1 MFLLWDFFGWLF
13 SFLARTICHL
23 LKAFHFC
30 RRSRSVSGNTV
41 FPSKQAN
48 FPNVHFFL
56 CIFQLQQKINW
67 MNILKFLP
75 LNFVLWD
82 LNKWINNELMSSRK
96 PASSY
101 IIKKSDFILKLKS
114 SPTRAKNISQSKNQG
129 IKSIALDSYHYYKK
143 VSSYLGLHFLLLL
156 PSVVIEVDIDKEAL
170 LLCLWLNFPA
180 TEKREKIFSIGKH
193 IIGNCRKKST
203 EVFFILDKSLKLVS
217 FSLYVH

>member
-1 MFLLWDFFGWLF
+1 
-13 SFLARTICHL
+13 
-23 LKAFHFC
+23 
-30 RRSRSVSGNTV
+30 
-41 FPSKQAN
+41 
-48 FPNVHFFL
+48 
-56 CIFQLQQKINW
+56 

-180 TEKREKIFSIGKH
+180 TEKKRENLQYWKTH
-193 IIGNCRKKST
+193 NRKLSEEKYWG
-203 EVFFILDKSLKLVS
+203 VFHLGQKLKKLVS

>member
-1 MFLLWDFFGWLF
+1 
-13 SFLARTICHL
+13 
-23 LKAFHFC
+23 
-30 RRSRSVSGNTV
+30 
-41 FPSKQAN
+41 
-48 FPNVHFFL
+48 
-56 CIFQLQQKINW
+56 
-67 MNILKFLP
+67 
-75 LNFVLWD
+75 
-82 LNKWINNELMSSRK
+82 MSSRK

-180 TEKREKIFSIGKH
+180 TEKKRENLQYWKTH
-193 IIGNCRKKST
+193 NRKLSEEKYWG
-203 EVFFILDKSLKLVS
+203 VFHLGQKLKKLVL
-217 FSLYVH
+217 FSCRESRLIFFGIFKKKKKNHQRFDFVWDQKSWISSKMKGRCTNVVYPHCIFP

>member
-1 MFLLWDFFGWLF
+1 
-13 SFLARTICHL
+13 
-23 LKAFHFC
+23 
-30 RRSRSVSGNTV
+30 
-41 FPSKQAN
+41 
-48 FPNVHFFL
+48 
-56 CIFQLQQKINW
+56 

-101 IIKKSDFILKLKS
+101 IIKKSSFILKLKS

-180 TEKREKIFSIGKH
+180 TEKKRENLQYWKTH
-193 IIGNCRKKST
+193 NRKLSEEKYWG
-203 EVFFILDKSLKLVS
+203 VFHLGQKLQKLVS
-217 FSLYVH
+217 VSLWTHFFSKGIFKKVKRFDIFHETKKVEFHPRWKADVLTWYIHTVSFPNMLTGLLLC